1 MTDPNP
7 PAHPSPDAP
16 RAPVCPRHP
25 STVAYVRCQR
35 CERPVC
41 PACQVP
47 SAVGVRCVDCARRAT
62 AQRRGVS
69 TVLGG
74 RPVADALV
82 TKILIAACAVVYAV
96 QLVLPSLIV
105 TLGFA
110 PVVAMAEPWRFV
122 TTAFLHANLMHL
134 AFNMW
139 ALWVLGTTLEPLLGR
154 WRFTAIYLLS
164 ALGGSTA
171 IYWLASPS
179 SPSWLTVTV
188 GASGAVFGLFATMF
202 LIQRRFGRDT
212 SQIVIL
218 LVLNAVIS
226 VLGANISWQ
235 GHLGGLLAGGA
246 LAAVY
251 AWAPRGRRRTV
262 GIVGTAGLG
271 ALLLALIALRA
282 LLV

>member
-82 TKILIAACAVVYAV
+82 TKILVAACAVVYAV

>member
-1 MTDPNP
+1 MTDSSQPLT
-7 PAHPSPDAP
+7 PSPDAP
-16 RAPVCPRHP
+16 GGPVCPRHP
-25 STVAYVRCQR
+25 ATVAYVRCQR
-35 CERPVC
+35 CDDPVC

-47 SAVGVRCVDCARRAT
+47 SAVGVHCVDCARRAA

-82 TKILIAACAVVYAV
+82 TKVLVGACVLVYAV
-96 QLVLPSLIV
+96 QFLLPRL
-105 TLGFA
+105 TTALGFA
-110 PVVAMAEPWRFV
+110 PVVALSEPWRFL
-122 TTAFLHANLMHL
+122 TTAFLHASTMHL

-139 ALWVLGTTLEPLLGR
+139 ALWVLGSVLEPLLGR
-154 WRFTAIYLLS
+154 WRFTAVYLLS

-171 IYWLASPS
+171 IYWLASPD

-202 LIQRRFGRDT
+202 LVQRRFGRDT
-212 SQIVIL
+212 SQIVLL

-246 LAAVY
+246 LAAVL
-251 AWAPRGRRRTV
+251 AWAPRDRRRTV
-262 GIVGTAGLG
+262 GLLGTAGLTI
-271 ALLLALIALRA
+271 LLLGLIALRA
-282 LLV
+282 LVV

>member
-1 MTDPNP
+1 MTDPTP